1 MATDTT
7 GTTTNDSTRAPIS
20 TNQLVLGA
28 VVAAIQAKR
37 EAAIAQISLYVNNPA
52 SITDCNSFVEEI
64 QSCVTQL
71 AEANAALETI
81 QTTFSFTQNAT
92 TTPSEATT
100 EPTNRF

>member
-52 SITDCNSFVEEI
+52 SITDCNSFLCIQENFLRFRLYLFSLEI
-64 QSCVTQL
+64 PRYGRIRRVVGH
-71 AEANAALETI
+71 
-81 QTTFSFTQNAT
+81 F
-92 TTPSEATT
+92 
-100 EPTNRF
+100 R